1 MLIHPEE
8 ILETIKMVT
17 NENLD
22 IRTVT
27 MGINLRG
34 CSHPDIRIFNEQVFS
49 RILRCAENL
58 VRTTEEIQTLYGIPI
73 INKRISVT
81 PIAIVAESCQ
91 ADDYVSVAET
101 LDRVAR
107 DAGIDFSGGNHGFAS
122 AANPPT
128 PC

>member
-8 ILETIKMVT
+8 ILETINMVT

-34 CSHPDIRIFNEQVFS
+34 CCHPDIDSTSIYN
-49 RILRCAENL
+49 RILRCAETWSKPP
-58 VRTTEEIQTLYGIPI
+58 RTSSACIPI

-81 PIAIVAESCQ
+81 DHGESCQ
-91 ADDYVSVAET
+91 ADFHVPWPKS
-101 LDRVAR
+101 RSGRAR
-107 DAGIDFSGGNHGFAS
+107 GRH
-122 AANPPT
+122 
-128 PC
+128 